1 MYSTHTLAKWQSLN
15 IYLGNRFK
23 VGADLKKKK
32 KKKKIKFL
40 IKTSYLK
47 KKKKKKEVK
56 FKVAPFISCFS
67 EFCFFQSFSKSKAE
81 GVNPRK
87 K

>member
-1 MYSTHTLAKWQSLN
+1 MYGTHTLAKWQSLN

-23 VGADLKKKK
+23 VGTDFYFICFEKQKKKSK
-32 KKKKIKFL
+32 
-40 IKTSYLK
+40 
-47 KKKKKKEVK
+47 VK

>member
-23 VGADLKKKK
+23 VGAD
-32 KKKKIKFL
+32 
-40 IKTSYLK
+40 LK